1 VSKSRLFWKITKK
14 LRLIVSGKGGEK
26 IGTIEKRTLKLRSW
40 FSQLPNCGD
49 PFNLAQAFF

>member
-1 VSKSRLFWKITKK
+1 MSKSRLFWKITKK